1 METITLT
8 NGIKVLVDAEDSYK
22 LSQFSWNFNRAGTG
36 YAMSR
41 GKKGVLMHRF
51 ILDAPKGVSVDHI
64 NGNTL
69 DNRKINLRL
78 CSHAENMANRK
89 LHKNN
94 TSGYKGVY
102 FDKATSKWCA
112 EIKKNGVKIRIGRYQ
127 SILEAALA
135 YEDKARQLF
144 GLFYRSENKT

>member
-1 METITLT
+1 METITLS
-8 NGIKVLVDAEDSYK
+8 NGIKVLVDAEDYPRV
-22 LSQFSWNFNRAGTG
+22 SQLNWNFSKAGTG
-36 YAMSR
+36 YAISR
-41 GKKGVLMHRF
+41 GKKGVLMHRL

-144 GLFYRSENKT
+144 GLFYRSEKQT